1 MIPKSASRFS
11 EKITLEQKVATGFE
25 PDGIGQ
31 VHPPTLQNREKTK
44 ARHDRQQH

>member
-1 MIPKSASRFS
+1 MIAKSASRFC

-31 VHPPTLQNREKTK
+31 LHSPTRQKREKQ
-44 ARHDRQQH
+44 RQI